1 MIYKPYPI
9 YSNNI
14 VNTPILFYMD
24 LTDKEYL
31 NYKAIN
37 EFIAESDMNDICNFE
52 IQGYLIDESKLN
64 YI

>member
-52 IQGYLIDESKLN
+52 I
-64 YI
+64 